1 MSEHGPKKD
10 GAPGHDGAADREEDA
25 PPETPA
31 WLRRLVTGVSAVVV
45 VGVVA
50 ALLALDPPGA
60 PERPRI
66 GARVLE
72 AGVERLADRWIVP
85 YEVVN
90 QGTRPVARVRV
101 VVTLE
106 GGGAAP
112 EVDQEFDH
120 LPRGRRVEGVA
131 VFHGDA
137 LRGTPKAEVEAYV
150 LP

>member
-1 MSEHGPKKD
+1 MSDDRREGEGR
-10 GAPGHDGAADREEDA
+10 GAEDRKGEEGS
-25 PPETPA
+25 PETPA
-31 WLRRLVTGVSAVVV
+31 WLRRLVTGVSAAIVGGVVV
-45 VGVVA
+45 
-50 ALLALDPPGA
+50 ALLLLDPPGA

-66 GARVLE
+66 GAKVLE
-72 AGVERLADRWIVP
+72 AGVERQADRWIVP

-106 GGGAAP
+106 GGGGGKPP

-131 VFHGDA
+131 VLHGRGLA
-137 LRGTPKAEVEAYV
+137 GTPKVDVEAYV